1 MVYNA
6 SSRYKLELLFSLNKF
21 NEKNLILNW
30 HRRKCHLLDDIL
42 SKNFPLKGDIFRYFQ
57 KSTNKP
63 LQYEIFLLILQ
74 LKR

>member
-42 SKNFPLKGDIFRYFQ
+42 SKNIPLKGDTSLDIFKNRQINLSNTKYFC
-57 KSTNKP
+57 
-63 LQYEIFLLILQ
+63 
-74 LKR
+74 